1 MANNPV
7 DVKKA
12 AGAPQDPARRE
23 LFVKAGVGAAG
34 VVVGGAVVGV
44 LPRRAPASPP
54 VPDTWIGRRIE
65 ACTGCRLCE
74 VACSLVKEDKIQP
87 GIARIS
93 VRQYYPGVE
102 FPVACYQ
109 CGAEAKCAEACPVSA
124 MTVDTSKKL
133 NTISIDLSK
142 CTRTAQNSECTACL
156 DKCPGLVVNF
166 HPTTKAPLICDLCG
180 GDPECIKVC
189 PSQTLTLKGIR
200 MAAIQPAQIA
210 DGLYWAFRVPEA
222 NKVLPVMGPPPGA
235 GAPGAPGARGGAP
248 GAPGARG
255 GAPGAPGARGGAPGA
270 PGAPGARGGA
280 PGGAGGRGPGAGGA
294 RGGAPRPPDGN

>member
-1 MANNPV
+1 
-7 DVKKA
+7 
-12 AGAPQDPARRE
+12 
-23 LFVKAGVGAAG
+23 
-34 VVVGGAVVGV
+34 
-44 LPRRAPASPP
+44 
-54 VPDTWIGRRIE
+54 
-65 ACTGCRLCE
+65 
-74 VACSLVKEDKIQP
+74 
-87 GIARIS
+87 
-93 VRQYYPGVE
+93 
-102 FPVACYQ
+102 VACYQ

-133 NTISIDLSK
+133 NTITTDLSK

-156 DKCPGLVVNF
+156 DACPGLVVNF

-255 GAPGAPGARGGAPGA
+255 GAPGGP
-270 PGAPGARGGA
+270 
-280 PGGAGGRGPGAGGA
+280 GGRGPGGPGGRGPGGGA
-294 RGGAPRPPDGN
+294 GPRPPAGSKPEIG